1 MESKLLG
8 QSFPSI
14 LNQNAAKFATP
25 KSRFTQRTTLKVVGS
40 NFGANVSPS
49 LRVSSPSS
57 AIRFSKKQRMDE
69 SETLT
74 LKNIRHSLIRQEDSI
89 ICSLLERS
97 QYRYNQ
103 DTYDK
108 HAFSMEG
115 FHGCLV
121 EYMVRETEKLHAQV
135 GRYNSPDEH
144 PFYPQHLPE
153 PMLPPLQ
160 YPKVLHPCADSININ
175 DMILTV
181 YFGDILPRLVQMGD
195 DGNYGST
202 AVCDT
207 ICLQALSKRIHYG
220 KFVAEAK
227 FRESPTAFEAAIK
240 AQDNSRL
247 MELLTYE
254 TVEAAVKKRVAMKTK
269 AYAQERNQTDDP
281 ADADPVYKIQPNL
294 VGYLYDNWL
303 MPLTKK
309 VQVEYLLRRLD

>member
-207 ICLQALSKRIHYG
+207 ICLQDS
-220 KFVAEAK
+220 
-227 FRESPTAFEAAIK
+227 
-240 AQDNSRL
+240 SRL

-269 AYAQERNQTDDP
+269 AYAQELNQTDDT

-294 VGYLYDNWL
+294 VGYLYDNWI